1 MAEDCVVFAP
11 ALTVRQQRT
20 SPGSACE
27 WKAVRTE
34 TPPIGIVD
42 DDLEP
47 RAVARAPPERPAQ
60 TECPLQLPGEG
71 PLTPAAGAFNCSG
84 PGRSATDPRKQRAPV
99 IQWCVEDG
107 VPSTAHP
114 ALGKLAWSL
123 LRGEITRDGV
133 SEGAPA
139 RKRTWSA
146 PRNGSASRR
155 RPTCSPR
162 FPMKFPRT
170 ALLFAKSRYGGAIW
184 GIRQVF
190 PPPRNR
196 LSFFADPAES
206 PAARDGTSCRI
217 RRRTQQE
224 GELNN
229 DARTQTGPTDPKNR
243 QECHVANGRKT
254 EHLRKTKA
262 EEMPQKPESAGGRKS
277 PGVQNE
283 NA

>member
-1 MAEDCVVFAP
+1 MVSSPWGNNARRRFG
-11 ALTVRQQRT
+11 R
-20 SPGSACE
+20 SPGA
-27 WKAVRTE
+27 KA
-34 TPPIGIVD
+34 
-42 DDLEP
+42 DLE
-47 RAVARAPPERPAQ
+47 RAKKRVR
-60 TECPLQLPGEG
+60 L
-71 PLTPAAGAFNCSG
+71 
-84 PGRSATDPRKQRAPV
+84 ATTTNLFPTISD
-99 IQWCVEDG
+99 E
-107 VPSTAHP
+107 
-114 ALGKLAWSL
+114 
-123 LRGEITRDGV
+123 V
-133 SEGAPA
+133 SP
-139 RKRTWSA
+139 
-146 PRNGSASRR
+146 NGSTLRQESLRR
-155 RPTCSPR
+155 RNLGDTSGIP
-162 FPMKFPRT
+162 
-170 ALLFAKSRYGGAIW
+170 AI
-184 GIRQVF
+184 
-190 PPPRNR
+190 PRNR